1 MRRADSGGNPI
12 RPQRR
17 ATAPTG
23 GQPNVEPDALK
34 KHDAFIRIEWPV
46 RKNRRED
53 EFTDFVAARISAL
66 RQLAYLLCQDV
77 HDADDLVQVAITRL
91 YVHWHRVRVMDLPEA
106 YMRTILAREF
116 LRQRRSGWARKVS
129 LTSELPD
136 RPGHGTDRDDAIDI
150 GMAMA
155 ALPPRQRA
163 TLVLRFFCDLT
174 VDQVAEVLGCTAGTV
189 KSQTSKG
196 LATLRLALV
205 PTASLGSFGA
215 GTADGRARR
224 GGA

>member
-1 MRRADSGGNPI
+1 MER
-12 RPQRR
+12 
-17 ATAPTG
+17 
-23 GQPNVEPDALK
+23 
-34 KHDAFIRIEWPV
+34 PV
-46 RKNRRED
+46 RTTRRDD
-53 EFTDFVAARISAL
+53 EFTEFVAARMPAL

-106 YMRTILAREF
+106 YMRTILVREF
-116 LRQRRSGWARKVS
+116 LRQRRSGWARRVS
-129 LTSELPD
+129 LTGELPD
-136 RPGHGTDRDDAIDI
+136 RPGHGPDYDDAIDI
-150 GMAMA
+150 GAAMA
-155 ALPPRQRA
+155 GLPPRQRA

-196 LATLRLALV
+196 LSALRQALV
-205 PTASLGSFGA
+205 PSASFGVFGTGAA
-215 GTADGRARR
+215 GGRARR

>member
-1 MRRADSGGNPI
+1 MRNA
-12 RPQRR
+12 RR
-17 ATAPTG
+17 
-23 GQPNVEPDALK
+23 D
-34 KHDAFIRIEWPV
+34 
-46 RKNRRED
+46 D
-53 EFTDFVAARISAL
+53 EFTDFVAARLTAL

-91 YVHWHRVRVMDLPEA
+91 YMHWDRVRVMDLPEA
-106 YMRTILAREF
+106 YVRKILAREF

-129 LTSELPD
+129 LTGALPD
-136 RPGHGTDRDDAIDI
+136 RPGLGADHDDVIDI
-150 GMAMA
+150 GTAMA

-196 LATLRLALV
+196 LRALRLALV
-205 PTASLGSFGA
+205 PTASLGSFGTGA
-215 GTADGRARR
+215 ADGRARQQ
-224 GGA
+224 GDV